1 MHIKNF
7 IAVLFV
13 AALLATG
20 CGGGGSSSPG
30 LISSAQQSAANNVGE
45 TAKLSSLIGRCVGG
59 FVGGG
64 VNGVIQVVGSP
75 GITPTTTVTVNGT
88 TTTTTVDYGAGIT
101 SGSETIS
108 GSFTVVFDTSTN
120 TGTITFTNFTD
131 TTAQGTTSISGTIQ
145 YVVTPTGTPGVSTV
159 QTQSDLTV
167 NNNGQT
173 YHLTGTETADVS
185 STTGLIDISTA
196 TITLTST
203 QGTLHATGTNL
214 TFDST
219 THRVN
224 GGTVHATYQPAG
236 IGLSFSVNVA
246 FDSQTPTSGVVH
258 ASFDGSPSVAV
269 HVPVADL

>member
-1 MHIKNF
+1 MHTKK
-7 IAVLFV
+7 LF
-13 AALLATG
+13 AFLALAMLLVSG
-20 CGGGGSSSPG
+20 CGGGGSSSSG
-30 LISSAQQSAANNVGE
+30 SISSAEQSAANNVSE

-59 FVGGG
+59 FVDGGA
-64 VNGVIQVVGSP
+64 NGVVQVVGTP
-75 GITPTTTVTVNGT
+75 GITPTTTVTVTGT
-88 TTTTTVDYGAGIT
+88 TTTTTVDYGSGIT

-120 TGTITFTNFTD
+120 TGTITFNNFTD
-131 TTAQGTTSISGTIQ
+131 TTAQGTTAISGTIHF
-145 YVVTPTGTPGVSTV
+145 VITPTGTPGVSTV

-167 NNNGQT
+167 NNNGQS
-173 YHLTGTETADVS
+173 YHLVGTETADVS

-196 TITLTST
+196 SITLTST
-203 QGTLHATGTNL
+203 QGTLTATGTDL

-236 IGLSFSVNVA
+236 IGLSFSVNVT
-246 FDSQTPTSGVVH
+246 FDSQTPTTGVVH
-258 ASFDGSPSVAV
+258 ASFDGSPSIGV